1 MRGIEQHKR
10 KEEKRMKNLINFIT
24 STLLTTV
31 VYFLG
36 GLDIALK
43 TLLVFIVFDYI
54 TGICKAIHNKKV
66 NSSIG
71 AKGITKKV
79 GYLIVVAMAVLLDQ
93 TMGNTGAIRSIV
105 IYFFVANE
113 GISILE
119 NWGSMGL
126 PLPKK
131 IFDVLEQIKNEKGDI
146 QK

>member
-1 MRGIEQHKR
+1 
-10 KEEKRMKNLINFIT
+10 MKNLFNFIT

-43 TLLVFIVFDYI
+43 TLLIFMLLDYI
-54 TGICKAIHNKKV
+54 TGICKAIVNKKI
-66 NSSIG
+66 NSIIG
-71 AKGITKKV
+71 IKGIIKKV
-79 GYLIVVAMAVLLDQ
+79 GYLIVVALSVQLDNI
-93 TMGNTGAIRSIV
+93 TGGTGALRTLV

-119 NWGSMGL
+119 NWGSIGL

-131 IFDVLEQIKNEKGDI
+131 IMETLEQIKKDNGGNENEK
-146 QK
+146 K

>member
-1 MRGIEQHKR
+1 
-10 KEEKRMKNLINFIT
+10 MKNIINFVT

-43 TLLVFIVFDYI
+43 TLLIFILLDYI
-54 TGICKAIHNKKV
+54 TGLCKAIVNKKV
-66 NSSIG
+66 NSIIG
-71 AKGITKKV
+71 VKGIIKKI
-79 GYLIVVAMAVLLDQ
+79 GYLIVVALSVQLDII
-93 TMGNTGAIRSIV
+93 TGGTGALRTLV

-119 NWGSMGL
+119 NWGSIGL

-131 IFDVLEQIKNEKGDI
+131 IMETLEQLKKENGGEENGK
-146 QK
+146 

>member
-1 MRGIEQHKR
+1 
-10 KEEKRMKNLINFIT
+10 MKNIICAIT

-36 GLDIALK
+36 GLDTALI
-43 TLLVFIVFDYI
+43 TLLVFILLDYI
-54 TGICKAIHNKKV
+54 TGVCKAITNKRV
-66 NSSIG
+66 NSLIG
-71 AKGITKKV
+71 AKGIVKKV
-79 GYLIVVAMAVLLDQ
+79 GYLIVVAVSVRLDQ
-93 TMGNTGAIRSIV
+93 MVGDTGAIRNLV

-131 IFDVLEQIKNEKGDI
+131 LFDVLEQLKVEKGGETYERGN
-146 QK
+146 KSKRS